1 MGENKLFVGSLPQN
15 ITKEELEIVFKTYGE
30 VTDIHVI
37 GGDKAKSSSGQACA
51 FVTYAA
57 RQSAEDAIQ
66 VLNGIYKIRENEPNP
81 IQVNWPKN
89 GGDKGG
95 KGKDGGGK
103 GGGFDASKGGGGFD
117 GGYGGGACQGG
128 GCYGGC
134 GGGCGGGCY
143 GNPYAGGYGPCGGG
157 GCGGYGCNS
166 VFGGKGGCCGG
177 GGWDAWGGGKGY
189 DGGWGGDKG
198 GCWNG
203 GGCKGGFPGGDGKGK
218 GGGGGG
224 GGKGAAPPTPKLF
237 VGNLP
242 NDIGE
247 DALSY
252 VFNNY
257 GKVQKVHI
265 MAGKSNSGQS
275 CAFVEYGS
283 VAEADVAIQ
292 TLHEKYEIRPGAG
305 MILVKRARSQ
315 EGKGDGKGPY

>member
-1 MGENKLFVGSLPQN
+1 MGEHKLFVGSLPQN
-15 ITKEELEIVFKTYGE
+15 ITKEELEMVFRTYGE

-37 GGDKAKSSSGQACA
+37 GGDRTKSSSGQACA

-57 RQSAEDAIQ
+57 RQSADDAIQ

-81 IQVNWPKN
+81 IQVSWPRSN
-89 GGDKGG
+89 SG
-95 KGKDGGGK
+95 KGKDSGSK
-103 GGGFDASKGGGGFD
+103 GGGYDGGKGGGFD
-117 GGYGGGACQGG
+117 GGYGGG

-134 GGGCGGGCY
+134 GGGCGGCY
-143 GNPYAGGYGPCGGG
+143 GGGYGGNYGGGCCGGG

-177 GGWDAWGGGKGY
+177 GGWDSWGGGKGY

-203 GGCKGGFPGGDGKGK
+203 AGCKGFS

-224 GGKGAAPPTPKLF
+224 GGKGKGGGGQPPPTSKLF

-247 DALSY
+247 DALQY

-275 CAFVEYGS
+275 CAFVEYGT

-305 MILVKRARSQ
+305 MILVKRARSS